1 MDEVDQELFLEML
14 LKLDGSHES
23 IKAASKW
30 CRANAQY
37 HQDVVRMWF
46 FAVAK
51 ARTMIRR
58 LDLFHLASDILFTAE
73 AQSVNYFSSFLPQLV
88 KAIPLVRGEEI
99 KLSMKKL
106 FSLWREKNI
115 YNKPVMDR
123 LGKLLRNRNKVVD
136 MNVFRYDR
144 ELLFKNLNRIQDLK
158 PACDYLMK
166 GMEHAPSFDDSPR
179 LLSTIKERRACN
191 NLLSVV
197 DSHKT
202 KVTSLVSYL
211 EEMVHLL
218 KMATATLDIAANR
231 EQNGI
236 EETKLKILAYGRYN
250 EKVLSLLHRLES
262 NYNIP
267 KKDAVVP
274 MTPLSPDP
282 EESTLFS
289 RRDVSL
295 LDSPA
300 SPVISLSTVS
310 TWSPQAAGFGVSAEP
325 EIFHRRESYGGITQ
339 TRDNPKGFDTPYAPT
354 LGSRTPTR
362 DPYPNRSI
370 PALEQYPPNLVT
382 LTPTGSAFPPAL
394 ASRTPTR
401 ETFPSTLGSR
411 TPTREEPSW
420 YPASPSYSG
429 TSSWGQT
436 QPYSTHT
443 GPVYQ
448 KWYTGINQTTD
459 CSSPRRPSNPPSLL
473 SIPTIP
479 FTTFMGPSTSG
490 YTKK

>member
-1 MDEVDQELFLEML
+1 
-14 LKLDGSHES
+14 
-23 IKAASKW
+23 
-30 CRANAQY
+30 
-37 HQDVVRMWF
+37 MWF
-46 FAVAK
+46 FAVTK
-51 ARTMIRR
+51 ARTMVRR

-73 AQSVNYFSSFLPQLV
+73 VQSINYFSSFLPQLV

-106 FSLWREKNI
+106 FALWREKNI

-158 PACDYLMK
+158 PACDYLMS
-166 GMEHAPSFDDSPR
+166 GLENSPSFEDSR
-179 LLSTIKERRACN
+179 LLCTIKERRACN
-191 NLLSVV
+191 SLLNVV
-197 DSHKT
+197 DNHKT
-202 KVTSLVSYL
+202 KVTSLVTYL

-218 KMATATLDIAANR
+218 KMATAALDIAANK

-236 EETKLKILAYGRYN
+236 EETKLKIMAYGRYN

-262 NYNIP
+262 NYNIT
-267 KKDAVVP
+267 KKDVVVP
-274 MTPLSPDP
+274 MTPSSPDP
-282 EESTLFS
+282 EDSTLFS

-300 SPVISLSTVS
+300 SPLISMSTVS
-310 TWSPQAAGFGVSAEP
+310 TWNSPAGFGGSGKP
-325 EIFHRRESYGGITQ
+325 EIFHRRENYGGMTPV
-339 TRDNPKGFDTPYAPT
+339 RDSALAFDAPYPSNS
-354 LGSRTPTR
+354 GSRTPTR

-370 PALEQYPPNLVT
+370 PVLDQYP
-382 LTPTGSAFPPAL
+382 AA
-394 ASRTPTR
+394 
-401 ETFPSTLGSR
+401 LGSR
-411 TPTREEPSW
+411 TPTRDATPARDEPW

-429 TSSWGQT
+429 TSSWGP
-436 QPYSTHT
+436 QPYANR

-448 KWYTGINQTTD
+448 KWYTGINQPTD
-459 CSSPRRPSNPPSLL
+459 CSSPRQPSNSSIPSLL
-473 SIPTIP
+473 SLPTIP

-490 YTKK
+490 YNNRKK